1 MLSRDKIKHKI
12 RAILSLDSHPGH
24 IATAFSAGV
33 FISFTPPLPGLHT
46 ALAVA
51 VAFLFRLNKVA
62 CLAGSWV
69 NTPLTIIPSLFASY
83 KVGALLLGRQSTS
96 LHLTGL
102 DWRSLKMV
110 IIDHA
115 EPLILGCSVIGF
127 VAAVAAYFLCYA
139 LVVFSR
145 RKDAVLAEL
154 TREMEEVG
162 DELE

>member
-1 MLSRDKIKHKI
+1 MLTRDKIKHKI
-12 RAILSLDSHPGH
+12 REILSLDSHPGH
-24 IATAFSAGV
+24 IAAAFSAGV
-33 FISFTPPLPGLHT
+33 FISFTPPIPGLHT

-69 NTPLTIIPSLFASY
+69 NSPLTVIPSLFASY
-83 KVGALLLGRQSTS
+83 KVGALLLGRHSTP
-96 LHLTGL
+96 LRLTGL
-102 DWRSLKMV
+102 DWPSLRQAM
-110 IIDHA
+110 IDHA
-115 EPLILGCSVIGF
+115 EPLLLGCSVIGF
-127 VAAVAAYFLCYA
+127 VAAVAAYFLCYG

-162 DELE
+162 EELE